1 VTVLTIDEI
10 DRELASRTDELA
22 AMAATLM
29 ELDGHRGLVHVR
41 RCSPEG
47 VTAQRWTAVEASLA
61 QLWQDLGRATTILDS
76 AHALRAR
83 RRRPTGGDVSELTKL
98 LYGLPLEASRRAIP
112 LAQRGITDPAEAV
125 EYVGLAGIVDR
136 MRAAYPAVIE
146 FCDAVD
152 EMDAV
157 IAELLT
163 PIQRRLDEASAAGP
177 EEIVEL
183 LRLSA
188 TDPLSLTVQAVT
200 ERTAAI
206 AASVEQRAAE
216 LAEIA
221 AIRADWNDALA
232 STGSRLDELQE
243 ATRRAADVRVRAERA
258 VVGGSLP
265 MRPSAEPALRA
276 ELADI
281 SAGSISAPDPAALRS
296 LRQRIGA
303 ALRVVDDDTRLA
315 QGLLDRGDELRGRLT
330 VYQAKAARIG
340 LGEDPEILASGR
352 IAAGLLSRR
361 PCDLRAVTRT
371 VNDFQQLI
379 VEKQGKTS

>member
-1 VTVLTIDEI
+1 MSCRKRRDE
-10 DRELASRTDELA
+10 
-22 AMAATLM
+22 
-29 ELDGHRGLVHVR
+29 
-41 RCSPEG
+41 
-47 VTAQRWTAVEASLA
+47 
-61 QLWQDLGRATTILDS
+61 
-76 AHALRAR
+76 
-83 RRRPTGGDVSELTKL
+83 
-98 LYGLPLEASRRAIP
+98 
-112 LAQRGITDPAEAV
+112 
-125 EYVGLAGIVDR
+125 
-136 MRAAYPAVIE
+136 
-146 FCDAVD
+146 
-152 EMDAV
+152 
-157 IAELLT
+157 
-163 PIQRRLDEASAAGP
+163 
-177 EEIVEL
+177 
-183 LRLSA
+183 
-188 TDPLSLTVQAVT
+188 
-200 ERTAAI
+200 
-206 AASVEQRAAE
+206 
-216 LAEIA
+216 
-221 AIRADWNDALA
+221 
-232 STGSRLDELQE
+232 
-243 ATRRAADVRVRAERA
+243 
-258 VVGGSLP
+258 LP